1 MAVEVECIVVVN
13 AGDVVVIIPNV
24 VAGEVV
30 VDKIVV
36 VVREVVK
43 TACVEVVSNGAVVV
57 VDALVVVDTQ

>member
-1 MAVEVECIVVVN
+1 MVVEVECIDVVS

-24 VAGEVV
+24 VAEEVV
-30 VDKIVV
+30 VDKTVV

-43 TACVEVVSNGAVVV
+43 TACVDVMSNGAVV

>member
-1 MAVEVECIVVVN
+1 MVVEVECIDVVS

-24 VAGEVV
+24 GAEEVV
-30 VDKIVV
+30 VDKTIV

-43 TACVEVVSNGAVVV
+43 TPTVDVVNNGAVV